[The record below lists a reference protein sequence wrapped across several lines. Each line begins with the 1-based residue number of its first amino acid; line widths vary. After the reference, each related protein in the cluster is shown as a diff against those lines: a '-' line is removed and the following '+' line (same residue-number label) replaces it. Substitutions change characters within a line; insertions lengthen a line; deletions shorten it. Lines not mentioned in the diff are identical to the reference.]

1 MGPRVYAVRTGDRY
15 GPEYEDYINSKVPN
29 VTWIR
34 EETIGKHQW
43 NKLIPMS
50 LDIDEPVCVIDIDVS
65 FINDYM
71 DLFNYPIERGQFVA
85 TQSWYKDT
93 EVEGYKLQGGF
104 QKYYPKDCKY
114 IYDKFV
120 SDPEYWMEYYI
131 KNGTTCGPVNGE
143 QYFVEDS
150 VKEKLDL
157 KFVPAEWMTRW
168 ENLSYH
174 DSEWLTDAN
183 IHYPGEYLYL
193 GGEFNPDVRLLHFQG
208 LHKPHSIIREVRGW

>member
-15 GPEYEDYINSKVPN
+15 GPEYEDYINSKVSN

-104 QKYYPKDCKY
+104 QKYYPKDCRY

-131 KNGTTCGPVNGE
+131 KNGTTSGPVNGE

-157 KFVPAEWMTRW
+157 RFVPAEWMTRW

-174 DSEWLTDAN
+174 DPEWLTDAN
-183 IHYPGEYLYL
+183 TRYPGEYLYL
-193 GGEFNPDVRLLHFQG
+193 GGEFNPHVRLLHFQG
-208 LHKPHSIIREVRGW
+208 SNKPHSTIREVRGW

>member
-15 GPEYEDYINSKVPN
+15 GPEFEDYIDSKVPN

-85 TQSWYKDT
+85 TQSWWKDT
-93 EVEGYKLQGGF
+93 DVDGYKLQGGF
-104 QKYYPKDCKY
+104 QKYYPKDCRF

-120 SDPEYWMEYYI
+120 ADPEYWMEYYI
-131 KNGTTCGPVNGE
+131 KNGTTVGPVNGE

>member
-15 GPEYEDYINSKVPN
+15 GPEYEDYINSKVSN

>member
-157 KFVPAEWMTRW
+157 RFVPAEWMTRW

-174 DSEWLTDAN
+174 DPEWLADAN
-183 IHYPGEYLYL
+183 THYPGEYLYL
-193 GGEFNPDVRLLHFQG
+193 GGEFNPHVRLLHFQG
-208 LHKPHSIIREVRGW
+208 LHKPHAIIREVRGW

>member
-174 DSEWLTDAN
+174 DPEWLTDAN

-208 LHKPHSIIREVRGW
+208 LHKPHAIIREVRGW